1 MRTRL
6 AVTAGVFATVA
17 LFAFPRTSGA
27 GQAPTGE
34 RLNDKDIKELL
45 DRIDNDRD
53 RFEDQLDGRLK
64 RSIIRGPGGEVNVE
78 TYLDDLQENMDK
90 LKGRFTPGYAASAEV
105 TTVLR
110 QGTDIHRYMAT
121 LPPNFDG
128 ASEWNRLQASLGEL
142 AACYGTALP
151 LPEGRQARRLNDGE
165 VKKTAEAI
173 AKNADDYKK
182 QLDAALKKD
191 KAIDK
196 ATREAAVRDA
206 AQLKDDA
213 KRVAS
218 LVGDSKPASGEARA
232 LLQHV
237 AVVQK
242 ANAGRQLPPAALMA
256 WGAMQEDLAKVSQAF
271 GISLQ

>member
-1 MRTRL
+1 MTIRL
-6 AVTAGVFATVA
+6 AVTAGVLATVA
-17 LFAFPRTSGA
+17 LFAFPRLSAA

-34 RLNDKDIKELL
+34 RLNDKDIKVLL
-45 DRIDNDRD
+45 DRVDNDRD

-78 TYLDDLQENMDK
+78 TYLNDLQENMDK

-110 QGTDIHRYMAT
+110 QGSDIHRYMAT

-142 AACYGTALP
+142 AACYGTTLP

-173 AKNADDYKK
+173 AKNADGYRK

-206 AQLKDDA
+206 AELKEDA

-218 LVGDSKPASGEARA
+218 LVGDGKPASGEAKA

-237 AVVQK
+237 AAVQN
-242 ANAGRQLPPAALMA
+242 ANARRTLPPAVRTA
-256 WGAMQEDLAKVSQAF
+256 WGAMEEDLAKVSQAF
-271 GISLQ
+271 GIPR